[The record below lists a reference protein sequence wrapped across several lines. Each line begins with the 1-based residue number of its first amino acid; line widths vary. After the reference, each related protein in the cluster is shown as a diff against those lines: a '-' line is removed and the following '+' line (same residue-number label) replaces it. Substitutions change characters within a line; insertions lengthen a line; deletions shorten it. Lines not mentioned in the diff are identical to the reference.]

1 MISTKSATTVL
12 CLTLILG
19 ACAGTRLEEAGG
31 VSPQGSEFQ
40 TQLYDGYLDLAS
52 SEFDEGDYRDSD
64 GFADRAIIA
73 ASGNRVEPEKIDA
86 RDLPAE
92 KIEELSTARQ
102 RLIRALSSDAA
113 EAKPVEAARAQVMF
127 DCWMQEQE
135 ENLQPADIEACRSE
149 YFVAVGE
156 LETSAPP
163 KKIAQPDP
171 APASLP
177 GPFVVYFDFDQA
189 KLTSEG
195 RATLED
201 VLRAASASDFSKIV
215 AIGHTDLAGDSRY
228 NSELSKKRAKAVADF
243 LIDSGI
249 ARSDLAVSAR
259 GQEEPLVVTEEG
271 QREQRNRRVEV
282 KFLR

>member
-1 MISTKSATTVL
+1 MISTKSAATAL

-19 ACAGTRLEEAGG
+19 ACAGTRLEEAGE

-64 GFADRAIIA
+64 GFADRAIVA
-73 ASGNRVEPEKIDA
+73 ASGSQVEPEKIDA
-86 RDLPAE
+86 RDLPTE
-92 KIEELSTARQ
+92 KVEELSTARQ
-102 RLIRALSSDAA
+102 RLISALASDAA
-113 EAKPVEAARAQVMF
+113 RAKPVEAARAQVMF

-149 YFVAVGE
+149 YFVAVGK
-156 LETSAPP
+156 LESSPPP
-163 KKIAQPDP
+163 KEIAQPEP
-171 APASLP
+171 APANLP
-177 GPFVVYFDFDQA
+177 GPFVIYFDFDQA
-189 KLTSEG
+189 KLTSESK
-195 RATLED
+195 AVLND
-201 VLRAASASDFSKIV
+201 VLSAASASDFSKIV
-215 AIGHTDLAGDSRY
+215 AIGHTDLAGDNRY

-243 LIDSGI
+243 LIESGI
-249 ARSDLAVSAR
+249 SRSDLAVSAR
-259 GQEEPLVVTEEG
+259 GQEEPSIPTAAG

>member
-1 MISTKSATTVL
+1 MISTKSAATAL
-12 CLTLILG
+12 CLALIVS
-19 ACAGTRLEEAGG
+19 ACAGTRLEEAGD
-31 VSPQGSEFQ
+31 VSPQGSAFQ
-40 TQLYDGYLDLAS
+40 TQLYDGYIDLAS

-64 GFADRAIIA
+64 GFADRAIVA
-73 ASGNRVEPEKIDA
+73 ASGSQVEPEKIDA

-92 KIEELSTARQ
+92 KVEELSSARQ
-102 RLIRALSSDAA
+102 RLISALSTAAA

-149 YFVAVGE
+149 YFVAVGK
-156 LETSAPP
+156 LEGSPPP
-163 KKIAQPDP
+163 KEIAQAEP

-177 GPFVVYFDFDQA
+177 GPFVIFFDFDQA

-195 RATLED
+195 RAVLDD
-201 VLRAASASDFSKIV
+201 VLRAASGSDFTKIV

-228 NSELSKKRAKAVADF
+228 NSELSKKRAKTVADF
-243 LIDSGI
+243 LMESGI

-259 GQEEPLVVTEEG
+259 GQEDPSIPTAAG
-271 QREQRNRRVEV
+271 QREQKNRRVEI